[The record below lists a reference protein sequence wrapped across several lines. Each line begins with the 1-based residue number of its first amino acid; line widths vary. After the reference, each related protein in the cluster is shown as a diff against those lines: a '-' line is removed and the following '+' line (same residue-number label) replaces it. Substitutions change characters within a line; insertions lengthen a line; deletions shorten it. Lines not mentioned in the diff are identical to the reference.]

1 MSAYLL
7 RRFGQGLLVLWAAFT
22 LTFFL
27 LQVLPG
33 DAVLIKFQN
42 PDLGLSPAQIADMRL
57 AYGADSPLWRQYL
70 HTLLAMLHGDFGY
83 SLQAG
88 LAVSSLIASN
98 LPDTLS
104 LALPAFLL
112 AVILAFTLAFASR
125 LPGLRWLSNLLQSL
139 PVLFISLPTFWLGI
153 ALIQLFSFQLR
164 WIPVINPGPLEGLIL
179 PVIAVALPIS
189 APLAQILMRSMDQVA
204 VQPFVAVARAKGMS
218 ETGVLW
224 RHVMGNALL
233 PALNI
238 AGLLLGELI
247 AGALITETVFGRSGL
262 GQLTQQAVNNQDI
275 AVLQAVVMIS
285 ALGFVLIN
293 LLVDLVMPRLD
304 PRLQLQTGGV
314 SLVDYAIAVRRRPEW
329 RRVRLQP
336 GLWLAWAVMITALL
350 MALAPQWF
358 TSANPLEG
366 IPGAQRLAP
375 QAHYW
380 LGTDQLGRDLWTRVV
395 YGAVHS
401 LSAALIAV
409 AIGLVVGTA
418 LGTLAG
424 ALAGRVEST
433 LMRLVDVLLAIP
445 SLLLQLTVIILLGFG
460 TVNAAVAVGVAAI
473 ASFARLAR
481 AEVVRVRHSDYVEAA
496 RGSGG
501 TFLAIFWRHILP
513 NSLTAVLAF
522 ATLQFG
528 QAMLAL
534 ATLSFL
540 GYGTPPPVPEWGLLI
555 AEGRNYLSTAWW
567 LTTFPGLAVVA
578 VVLAANR
585 LSRQWS
591 GVRP

>member
-7 RRFGQGLLVLWAAFT
+7 RRFGQGCWSCGRPLPSPFPAAG
-22 LTFFL
+22 
-27 LQVLPG
+27 PAG

-42 PDLGLSPAQIADMRL
+42 PDLGLSPAQIAEMRL

-112 AVILAFTLAFASR
+112 AVALAFALAFASR
-125 LPGLRWLSNLLQSL
+125 LPGLRWLSNFLQSL
-139 PVLFISLPTFWLGI
+139 PVLFISTYLLVGYRPDP
-153 ALIQLFSFQLR
+153 ALLVSVAL
-164 WIPVINPGPLEGLIL
+164 IPVINPGPLEGLIL

-304 PRLQLQTGGV
+304 PRLHLQTGG
-314 SLVDYAIAVRRRPEW
+314 AK
-329 RRVRLQP
+329 
-336 GLWLAWAVMITALL
+336 
-350 MALAPQWF
+350 
-358 TSANPLEG
+358 
-366 IPGAQRLAP
+366 
-375 QAHYW
+375 
-380 LGTDQLGRDLWTRVV
+380 
-395 YGAVHS
+395 
-401 LSAALIAV
+401 
-409 AIGLVVGTA
+409 
-418 LGTLAG
+418 
-424 ALAGRVEST
+424 
-433 LMRLVDVLLAIP
+433 
-445 SLLLQLTVIILLGFG
+445 
-460 TVNAAVAVGVAAI
+460 
-473 ASFARLAR
+473 
-481 AEVVRVRHSDYVEAA
+481 
-496 RGSGG
+496 
-501 TFLAIFWRHILP
+501 
-513 NSLTAVLAF
+513 
-522 ATLQFG
+522 
-528 QAMLAL
+528 
-534 ATLSFL
+534 
-540 GYGTPPPVPEWGLLI
+540 
-555 AEGRNYLSTAWW
+555 
-567 LTTFPGLAVVA
+567 
-578 VVLAANR
+578 
-585 LSRQWS
+585 
-591 GVRP
+591 